1 MNLHPLLAVTIKW
14 LGQACFLITTAHGT
28 SVLVDPPNPSVG
40 YPIAAHSI
48 ACSAVFVSHEHPDHN
63 WTDAAAGTPTIIAQ
77 RGPDTI
83 TVFDIDGVRIAHM
96 GDIGELQLTPAQIK
110 SMGHVDV
117 LMMPAGGFFT
127 VSPQEAVNLV
137 PQIKPKIIIP
147 MHYLTPASGAFL
159 RDKLHPV
166 TEFEDAIKPYAKIEN
181 VTTRTFTIDPKHL
194 PKTETVEVL
203 KYE

>member
-1 MNLHPLLAVTIKW
+1 
-14 LGQACFLITTAHGT
+14 
-28 SVLVDPPNPSVG
+28 
-40 YPIAAHSI
+40 
-48 ACSAVFVSHEHPDHN
+48 
-63 WTDAAAGTPTIIAQ
+63 
-77 RGPDTI
+77 
-83 TVFDIDGVRIAHM
+83 
-96 GDIGELQLTPAQIK
+96 
-110 SMGHVDV
+110 
-117 LMMPAGGFFT
+117 
-127 VSPQEAVNLV
+127 
-137 PQIKPKIIIP
+137 